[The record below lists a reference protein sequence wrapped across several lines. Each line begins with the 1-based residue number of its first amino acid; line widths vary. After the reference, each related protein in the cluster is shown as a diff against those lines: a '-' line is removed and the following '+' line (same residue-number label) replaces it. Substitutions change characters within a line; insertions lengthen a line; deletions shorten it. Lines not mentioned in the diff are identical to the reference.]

1 MIGKINRFH
10 GHGGLRGLYRHGRAV
25 RTQALSLKYVE
36 GNPKKPFRLAVVVS
50 RKVSKLAVVRNR
62 IRRRI
67 FEIVRNSPTDKLA
80 GYDLVFTVF
89 SEQLANID
97 AQKLETEVLG
107 LIQKALSQNSNVSP
121 QALRDIVSTKG
132 N

>member
-25 RTQALSLKYVE
+25 RSQTLSLKYTE

-89 SEQLANID
+89 SEQLADINI
-97 AQKLETEVLG
+97 QKLETEVMT
-107 LIQKALSQNSNVSP
+107 LIQRALTQNSSVPP
-121 QALRDIVSTKG
+121 QTPRDIVNNKG